1 MRLATMPRPIDR
13 IPLFTDIAMFRF
25 RPEVTED
32 EIDAIHQQ
40 LLELPG
46 LVPEVR
52 SFSVGRDAGI
62 SEGNWDMV
70 VVVGFDDEAG
80 YVTYAAHPDHQPTI
94 MAVRALISER
104 AGIQFQ
110 G

>member
-1 MRLATMPRPIDR
+1 MPAPVVR
-13 IPLFTDIAMFRF
+13 IVLFTHIVMFRF
-25 RPEVTED
+25 RPDVTED
-32 EIDAIHQQ
+32 EIEAVHQQ

-52 SFSVGRDAGI
+52 SFSVGRDAGV

-70 VVVGFDDEAG
+70 VVVGFDDDAG
-80 YVTYAAHPDHQPTI
+80 YLTYAAHPDHQPAI
-94 MAVRALISER
+94 MAVRALTSER